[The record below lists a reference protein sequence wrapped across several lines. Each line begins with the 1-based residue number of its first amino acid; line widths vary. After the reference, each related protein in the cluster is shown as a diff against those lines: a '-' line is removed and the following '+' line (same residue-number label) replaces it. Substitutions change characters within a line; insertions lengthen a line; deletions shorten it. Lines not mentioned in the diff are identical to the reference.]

1 MGKSIIITESQLT
14 KIIADTV
21 DLKDNLNECTIAGVR
36 LSDGIVLA
44 KNRDRGYTAEMEIV
58 HEVVDNVEIAYWHDV
73 DTDWS
78 EGINEFG
85 IGIVN
90 SSLMVNDDEKEGD
103 KVKAARREKE
113 HNKDKKMSPKH
124 ATDGAK
130 IRQVLCQKNLRD
142 AIKVLVSTKGDGS
155 AKFKGVSGESIISD
169 GKEIYVIEHS
179 SVDVPII
186 KKLKQDKKVV
196 VRTNHGIFHKDLGY
210 QSGPKEESSHS
221 RLNLAKEHLQDAKN
235 DQDVLNLLKKK
246 YKKNPFLNP
255 YRTDNKFHMQT
266 VGQIMMNCD
275 RKTMTVRLDKKHGD
289 LTGVENLLPKGYEP
303 KIKIK
308 IEK

>member
-1 MGKSIIITESQLT
+1 MGKSIILTESQL
-14 KIIADTV
+14 KNLVSDV
-21 DLKDNLNECTIAGVR
+21 VVKDSLNECTVAGVR

-44 KNRDRGYTAEMEIV
+44 KNRDRGYTAEMEMV
-58 HEVVDNVEIAYWHDV
+58 HELLDDVEIAYWHDV

-90 SSLMVNDDEKEGD
+90 SSLMVNDDEKESD
-103 KVKAARREKE
+103 KIKAAKEEKE

-142 AIKVLVSTKGDGS
+142 AVKVLISTRGDGS
-155 AKFKGVSGESIISD
+155 SKFKGVSGESIISD
-169 GKEIYVIEHS
+169 GKDIYIIEHS
-179 SVDVPII
+179 SADVPII
-186 KKLKQDKKVV
+186 KKLKGDKKVA

-221 RLNLAKEHLQDAKN
+221 RLKLAKEHLQDAKT
-235 DQDVLNLLKKK
+235 DQDVLNILKKK

-275 RKTMTVRLDKKHGD
+275 KKTITIRLDKKHGEF
-289 LTGVENLLPKGYEP
+289 TGMENLLPKDYEP

>member
-1 MGKSIIITESQLT
+1 MLTESQLKT
-14 KIIADTV
+14 LIGDVVEKDT
-21 DLKDNLNECTIAGVR
+21 LNECTVAGVR
-36 LSDGIVLA
+36 LKDGIILA
-44 KNRDRGYTAEMEIV
+44 KNRDRGYTAEMEMV
-58 HEVVDNVEIAYWHDV
+58 HELLDDVEIAYWHDI

-90 SSLMVNDDEKEGD
+90 SSLMVNDDEKESD
-103 KVKAARREKE
+103 KIKAAKEEKE
-113 HNKDKKMSPKH
+113 HNKYKKMSPKH

-142 AIKVLVSTKGDGS
+142 AVKVLISTRGDGS
-155 AKFKGVSGESIISD
+155 SKFKGVSGESIISD
-169 GKEIYVIEHS
+169 GKEIYIIEHS
-179 SVDVPII
+179 SVDVPVI
-186 KKLKQDKKVV
+186 KKLKGDRKVA
-196 VRTNHGIFHKDLGY
+196 VRTNHGIYHKDLGY
-210 QSGPKEESSHS
+210 QNGPKKVSSDS
-221 RLNLAKEHLQDAKN
+221 RLELAKKNLKNAKT
-235 DQDVLNLLKKK
+235 DQDVLDILKKK
-246 YKKNPFLNP
+246 YKKDPMLNP

-275 RKTMTVRLDKKHGD
+275 KKTITIRLDKKHGEF
-289 LTGVENLLPKGYEP
+289 TGMEKLLPKGYEP

>member
-1 MGKSIIITESQLT
+1 MSKSIVITESQL
-14 KIIADTV
+14 KNIIGDVASSDT
-21 DLKDNLNECTIAGVR
+21 LNECTVAGVR
-36 LSDGIVLA
+36 LKDGIVLA
-44 KNRDRGYTAEMEIV
+44 KNRDRGYTAEMEMV
-58 HEVVDNVEIAYWHDV
+58 HEVLDGVEIAYWHDI

-78 EGINEFG
+78 EGMNEFG

-90 SSLMVNDDEKEGD
+90 SSLMVNDDEKESD
-103 KVKAARREKE
+103 KIKAAKEEKE

-142 AIKVLVSTKGDGS
+142 AVKVLISTRGDGS
-155 AKFKGVSGESIISD
+155 SKFKGVSGESIISD

-179 SVDVPII
+179 SVDTPVI
-186 KKLKQDKKVV
+186 KKLKDDRKVV

-210 QSGPKEESSHS
+210 QSGPKKESSHT
-221 RLNLAKEHLQDAKN
+221 RFELAKENLQKAET
-235 DQDVLNLLKKK
+235 DQDVIDLMKKK
-246 YKKNPFLNP
+246 YKKNPMLNP

-275 RKTMTVRLDKKHGD
+275 KKEITIRLDKKHGEF
-289 LTGVENLLPKGYEP
+289 TGMEKLLPKGYEP

>member
-1 MGKSIIITESQLT
+1 MSKSIIITESQL
-14 KIIADTV
+14 KNIIGDVATSDT
-21 DLKDNLNECTIAGVR
+21 LNECTVAGVR
-36 LSDGIVLA
+36 LKDGIVLA
-44 KNRDRGYTAEMEIV
+44 KNRDRGYTAEMEMV
-58 HEVVDNVEIAYWHDV
+58 HEVLDGIEIAYWHDV

-78 EGINEFG
+78 EGMNEFG

-90 SSLMVNDDEKEGD
+90 SSLMVHDDEKESD
-103 KVKAARREKE
+103 KIKAAKEEKG
-113 HNKDKKMSPKH
+113 HNLDKKMSPKH

-142 AIKVLVSTKGDGS
+142 AIKVLISTKGDGS
-155 AKFKGVSGESIISD
+155 SDFKGVSGESIISD
-169 GKEIYVIEHS
+169 GKDIYVIEHS
-179 SVDVPII
+179 SIDTPVI
-186 KKLKQDKKVV
+186 KKLKHDRKVV

-210 QSGPKEESSHS
+210 QSGPKKQSSDS
-221 RLNLAKEHLQDAKN
+221 RLELAKEHLKDAKT
-235 DQDVLNLLKKK
+235 DQDVIDLIKKK

-275 RKTMTVRLDKKHGD
+275 KKEITIRLDKKHGEY
-289 LTGVENLLPKGYEP
+289 TGMENLLPKGYEP
-303 KIKIK
+303 KIKIH

>member
-1 MGKSIIITESQLT
+1 M
-14 KIIADTV
+14 
-21 DLKDNLNECTIAGVR
+21 
-36 LSDGIVLA
+36 
-44 KNRDRGYTAEMEIV
+44 V
-58 HEVVDNVEIAYWHDV
+58 HEVLDNVEIAYWHDV

-78 EGINEFG
+78 EGMNEFG

-90 SSLMVNDDEKEGD
+90 SSLMVNDDEKESD
-103 KVKAARREKE
+103 KIKAAKEEKE
-113 HNKDKKMSPKH
+113 YNKDKKKTPKH

-142 AIKVLVSTKGDGS
+142 AIKVLVSTRGDGS
-155 AKFKGVSGESIISD
+155 SKFKGVSGESIISD

-179 SVDVPII
+179 SVDAPVI
-186 KKLKQDKKVV
+186 KKLKDDRKVV

-210 QSGPKEESSHS
+210 QSGPKKESSDS
-221 RLNLAKEHLQDAKN
+221 RMELAKEHLKDAKT
-235 DQDVLNLLKKK
+235 DQDVLDLMKKK

-275 RKTMTVRLDKKHGD
+275 KKEITIRLDKKHGEY
-289 LTGVENLLPKGYEP
+289 TGMENLLPKDCEP

>member
-1 MGKSIIITESQLT
+1 MGKSIVLTESQLKT
-14 KIIADTV
+14 LIGDVVEKDT
-21 DLKDNLNECTIAGVR
+21 LNECTVAGVR
-36 LSDGIVLA
+36 LKDGIILA
-44 KNRDRGYTAEMEIV
+44 KNRDRGYTAEMEMV
-58 HEVVDNVEIAYWHDV
+58 HELLDDVEIAYWHDI

-90 SSLMVNDDEKEGD
+90 SSLMVNDDEKESD
-103 KVKAARREKE
+103 KIKAAKEEKE

-142 AIKVLVSTKGDGS
+142 AVKVLISTRGDGS
-155 AKFKGVSGESIISD
+155 SKFKGVSGESIISD
-169 GKEIYVIEHS
+169 GKEIYIIEHS
-179 SVDVPII
+179 SVDVPVI
-186 KKLKQDKKVV
+186 KKLKGDRKVA

-210 QSGPKEESSHS
+210 QNGPKKVSSDS
-221 RLNLAKEHLQDAKN
+221 RLELAKKNLKNAKT
-235 DQDVLNLLKKK
+235 DQDVLDILKKK
-246 YKKNPFLNP
+246 YKKDPMLNP

-275 RKTMTVRLDKKHGD
+275 KKTITIRLDKKHGEF
-289 LTGVENLLPKGYEP
+289 TGMEILLPKGYEP